1 MKVLVNWLPT
11 SPQASAA
18 VARTVEEQGF
28 WGLGVTDS
36 PRALELYTTIET
48 CRSVTGRIAVGPC
61 VTNPV
66 TRHVSVHEAAMRAA
80 EAAAPGRAFFGVG
93 SGDSA
98 VRGVGLRPAPPA
110 EMVACVRAVRE
121 AAGTSLP
128 AFVAAAGPKAVAAAG
143 AVGGLL
149 AGCGRDLAA
158 LRSLSAA
165 AVAGSAVAPAAE
177 PETVAGNAP
186 LERWVSLRFAV
197 AGEAAE
203 VAALRQAFLP
213 RALSAARFNL
223 HPHAGVPEELVPVL
237 AERFAAYDYVH
248 HGTTGTNPNAGLF
261 ADRPDIEQWALDRYA
276 LIGDVDQ
283 CAAGLR
289 DLAEAGVTGVFLS
302 VRFEDPITHITRAGQ
317 ALRRAGLAIRTRKE
331 LAS

>member
-28 WGLGVTDS
+28 WGLGIPDS

-80 EAAAPGRAFFGVG
+80 VAAAPGRAFFGVG

-121 AAGTSLP
+121 AAGASLP
-128 AFVAAAGPKAVAAAG
+128 TFVAAAGPKAVAAAG

-158 LRSLSAA
+158 LRSLTAA
-165 AVAGSAVAPAAE
+165 AAAAG

-197 AGEAAE
+197 ADEAAE

-237 AERFAAYDYVH
+237 AERFAAYDYAH

-276 LIGDVDQ
+276 LIGDVEH

-289 DLAEAGVTGVFLS
+289 ELADAGVTGVFLS
-302 VRFEDPITHITRAGQ
+302 VRFEDPISHITRAGQ
-317 ALRRAGLAIRTRKE
+317 ALRRAGLATRTHKE
-331 LAS
+331 PAS